1 MRPNNHRT
9 NHLHHTN
16 NTLQQSR
23 NNNLEPDQS
32 LHTWHSVTLLPN
44 TSEVQHKTI
53 CRQSLDISY
62 SVSQLLSISKIR
74 DKTMGR
80 HIVRAMRSIR
90 MMIGWTDIE
99 GGVGVEGGEGDIKD

>member
-32 LHTWHSVTLLPN
+32 LHTWHSVTLFLN
-44 TSEVQHKTI
+44 TSEVHQKTI
-53 CRQSLDISY
+53 CRQSLDISH
-62 SVSQLLSISKIR
+62 SVSQLLSISEIR
-74 DKTMGR
+74 DKTMGW
-80 HIVRAMRSIR
+80 HIVRVMRCIR